1 MHYLPECVSSMLIL
15 WMNSQSYK
23 SSMHQLPECNLY
35 HDELGWIWIALN
47 QGMHYLV
54 TESFAAKSFAASNF
68 AARSFTADSF
78 AVDSF
83 AASSF
88 AARQFRPKPVS
99 PRTVSPRIVS
109 PRAVLL
115 GPPPWNRFFRHFR
128 LFWAR
133 KKIFFLVQKF
143 FLDLKNF
150 QEKKIENVKKLPFRV
165 SAENR
170 GLGSV

>member
-1 MHYLPECVSSMLIL
+1 MNRVKSGYALPTWVCLEYVVFMNEFSIIQVKYAPATWVQLISR
-15 WMNSQSYK
+15 WIRMNMDSVK
-23 SSMHQLPECNLY
+23 SGY
-35 HDELGWIWIALN
+35 A
-47 QGMHYLV
+47 YLV
-54 TESFAAKSFAASNF
+54 TESFAASNF

-150 QEKKIENVKKLPFRV
+150 QEKKKLKTLRSCPSGLVRRIE
-165 SAENR
+165 
-170 GLGSV
+170 G